1 MAMMT
6 TDTSGSSSDSPF
18 GGNLPTFET
27 LLATDKQP
35 ATKKRKR
42 SHPSIE
48 SKETAAVTIGA
59 PVSISSSI
67 PIQAQQQ
74 LRAST
79 YLSDDVRKRLNS
91 GLHVYLH
98 PNPEISKM
106 IINLSPTYTVVSQA
120 GFIKWVSAEDLVAIT
135 RLCGLCL
142 RDDTDVEFSSTG
154 ACVNMRISKFK
165 EETHR
170 IAFDAVHAS
179 ESASD
184 FTDNGDAYAISLAL
198 LQLMTPT
205 QRMLFN
211 LKEHAV
217 RHKEPD
223 GITPNITTRILHI
236 DHKQNE
242 TEIKFDDKDAIEKAA
257 RLILE
262 IRGWRTANLLQ
273 LRLFRSIH
281 PHHVDRIRWCKD
293 VIQVEVLNYLN
304 PKDKVFVTV
313 HPNYMQS

>member
-1 MAMMT
+1 MMT
-6 TDTSGSSSDSPF
+6 TDTSGSSSDSLF
-18 GGNLPTFET
+18 GGSLPTFET
-27 LLATDKQP
+27 LLATDKQQQQP

-42 SHPSIE
+42 SHTSIE
-48 SKETAAVTIGA
+48 SKETTIGA

-67 PIQAQQQ
+67 PIQSQQQQQ
-74 LRAST
+74 LRASA

-106 IINLSPTYTVVSQA
+106 IVNLSPTYTVVSQA
-120 GFIKWVSAEDLVAIT
+120 GFIKWVSVEDLVAIT
-135 RLCGLCL
+135 RSCGLCL

-154 ACVNMRISKFK
+154 ACVNMRIGKFK

-170 IAFDAVHAS
+170 IAFDFEHAT

-184 FTDNGDAYAISLAL
+184 FTDSGDAYAIDLAL
-198 LQLMTPT
+198 LQSKTPT
-205 QRMLFN
+205 QRMLYN
-211 LKEHAV
+211 LTQHA
-217 RHKEPD
+217 RSHKEPD
-223 GITPNITTRILHI
+223 GITPSITTRILHI

-242 TEIKFDDKDAIEKAA
+242 TEIKFDDKDVIEKAS

-262 IRGWRTANLLQ
+262 IKGWRTANLLQ

-304 PKDKVFVTV
+304 PKNKVFVTV